1 MYSAFPPIVIDLY
14 RGDDMADQPLIQHLQ
29 RLIFEHRPAV
39 IAVFAV
45 ITVLMGWFATH
56 LRIDAGFAKMI
67 PLQHQYMKTF
77 VKYRD
82 EFGGANRVL
91 IAIMSTDGDIFT
103 PAFFETLKA
112 ATDEVFFISGVDRS
126 RVKSLFTPNVRFT
139 EVVVGGISGGNVV
152 PAEFQP
158 TDEGLARVR
167 ENILKAGIIGRLVAN
182 DFSGAIIY
190 AELLEFDPNT
200 GQRLDFVAVARELED
215 KVRDKF
221 SSGFTQQQFDIRII
235 GFAKIVGDIAD
246 SAARIILFLVISFWI
261 IALLLYLYSAS
272 VRMTMMILACYVIA
286 VIWQLGTLTLLGYGI
301 DPMLLPVPFLIGAI
315 CVSHGVQMV
324 SAARAEIF
332 NGADAQS
339 AARESFRRLA
349 VPGAVALV
357 SDTAGFIT
365 ILLIDIGIIR
375 EMAITASLGV
385 AVILFTNLIL
395 LPVLLSYFTGEERYR
410 EKLHHRAEVLAPL
423 WHALSMVAKRGPAT
437 VVLVFAAGLL
447 VLGLWK
453 GAEVKIGDLHH
464 GVPELRPDSRYN
476 IDASVIADRFSIG
489 VDVLTVFVET
499 VPEGCIKYEFMDA
512 IDEFAWY
519 VSNLPGVVST
529 QTLPMIAKVINSGW
543 NEGSLKWRVLPRN
556 QHALVQATSPVDT
569 SSGLL
574 NRDCSVMPVLMYTQ
588 DHKAE
593 TIERIVDAVK
603 NYDVKH
609 GHQDLRFRLAGGNV
623 AVMAATNEAVRE
635 AQFPMLLY
643 VFSAIILLC
652 LLSFRTVTGTLCIV
666 IPLILVSLLAYA
678 LMSWLGI
685 GLKVNTLPVVAL
697 GVGIGVDYGIYI
709 FSRFQS
715 LLDEGNE
722 IAEAYFTTLAIT
734 GVSVIV
740 TGCTLA
746 MGVAAWIFSPLQLQ
760 ADMGILLTFMFLMN
774 MLGAILLLPALACW
788 LIHKKTRVP
797 SSG

>member
-1 MYSAFPPIVIDLY
+1 MSDKPI
-14 RGDDMADQPLIQHLQ
+14 IQYLQ
-29 RLIFEHRPAV
+29 RLIFGHRPV
-39 IAVFAV
+39 V
-45 ITVLMGWFATH
+45 ITVFVVITLLMGWFATQ
-56 LRIDAGFAKMI
+56 LRIDAGFAKMF

-77 VKYRD
+77 VKYRE

-91 IAIMSTDGDIFT
+91 IAIMSRDRDMFT
-103 PAFFETLKA
+103 PAFFKTLKA

-139 EVVVGGISGGNVV
+139 EVVVGGIAGGNVV

-158 TDEGLARVR
+158 TEEGLARVR

-182 DFSGAIIY
+182 DFSGAIVY
-190 AELLEFDPNT
+190 AELLEFNPDT
-200 GQRLDFVAVARELED
+200 GQRLDFVAVARDLED
-215 KVRDKF
+215 KVRDRF
-221 SSGFTQQQFDIRII
+221 SDGFTQQQFDIHII

-246 SAARIILFLVISFWI
+246 SAVRIVLFLTISFWI
-261 IALLLYLYSAS
+261 IAFLLYLYSAS
-272 VRMTMMILACYVIA
+272 VRMTMMILACSAIA
-286 VIWQLGTLTLLGYGI
+286 VTWQLGTLTLLGFGI
-301 DPMLLPVPFLIGAI
+301 DPMLLPIPFLIGAI

-324 SAARAEIF
+324 SAARAEIY

-349 VPGAVALV
+349 LPGAIALA
-357 SDTAGFIT
+357 SDTAGFVT
-365 ILLIDIGIIR
+365 IMLIDIGIIR

-385 AVILFTNLIL
+385 AVIIFTNLIL
-395 LPVLLSYFTGEERYR
+395 LPVLISYFRGEERYR
-410 EKLHHRAEVLAPL
+410 DKLHQRAEVLAPL
-423 WHALSMVAKRGPAT
+423 WRTLSMTATRGPAT
-437 VVLVFAAGLL
+437 LVLVVAGGLL

-453 GAEVKIGDLHH
+453 GADVKIGDLHR

-499 VPEGCIKYEFMDA
+499 VPEGCIKHEYMEA
-512 IDEFAWY
+512 IDQFAWHM
-519 VSNLPGVVST
+519 SNVPGVSST
-529 QTLPMIAKVINSGW
+529 QTLPMIAKVINAGW

-574 NRDCSVMPVLMYTQ
+574 NRDCSVMPVLMYTE

-593 TIERIVDAVK
+593 TIERVVGAVK
-603 NYDVKH
+603 QYDDKH
-609 GHQDLRFRLAGGNV
+609 GDQNLRFRLAGGNV
-623 AVMAATNEAVRE
+623 AVMAATNEAVKE
-635 AQFPMLLY
+635 AQFPMLVY
-643 VFSAIILLC
+643 VFSAIVLLC
-652 LLSFRTVTGTLCIV
+652 LLSFRTLTGTLCIV

-715 LLDEGNE
+715 LLDEGKE
-722 IAEAYFTTLAIT
+722 IAEAYYTTLAIT

-774 MLGAILLLPALACW
+774 MLGAILLLPALAFW
-788 LIHKKTRVP
+788 MFHKQAGAP

>member
-1 MYSAFPPIVIDLY
+1 MSENRIIL
-14 RGDDMADQPLIQHLQ
+14 RLQ
-29 RLIFEHRPAV
+29 ELIFGNRTAV
-39 IAVFAV
+39 ILLFAGV
-45 ITVLMGWFATH
+45 TLLMGWFASQ
-56 LRIDAGFAKMI
+56 LRIDAGFAKMF
-67 PLQHQYMKTF
+67 PLQHPYMKTF
-77 VKYRD
+77 VDYRE

-91 IAIMSTDGDIFT
+91 IAIMSREGDMFT
-103 PAFFETLKA
+103 PAFFKTLKA
-112 ATDEVFFISGVDRS
+112 STDEVFFISGVDRS

-152 PAEFQP
+152 PADFQP
-158 TDEGLARVR
+158 SPEGLAQVR
-167 ENILKAGIIGRLVAN
+167 ENILKAGIVGRLVAN

-215 KVRDKF
+215 KVRNRF
-221 SSGFTQQQFDIRII
+221 SDGFTPQKFDVHII

-246 SAARIILFLVISFWI
+246 SITRIMLFLAISFCI
-261 IALLLYLYSAS
+261 IAFLLYLYCSS
-272 VRMTMMILACYVIA
+272 VRMTMIILVCSGMA
-286 VIWQLGTLTLLGYGI
+286 VVWQLGTLTVLGFGI

-324 SAARAEIF
+324 SAARAEIY
-332 NGADAQS
+332 NGADAQR

-349 VPGAVALV
+349 IPGAVALA
-357 SDTAGFIT
+357 SDTAGFVT
-365 ILLIDIGIIR
+365 IMLIDIGIIR

-385 AVILFTNLIL
+385 AVIVFTNLIL
-395 LPVLLSYFTGEERYR
+395 LPVLLSYLGSMKHYR
-410 EKLHHRAEVLAPL
+410 EKLFRRAYALASVWGTL
-423 WHALSMVAKRGPAT
+423 AKVATRGPAT
-437 VVLVFAAGLL
+437 VVLVLAAGLL
-447 VLGLWK
+447 AVGIWK
-453 GAEVKIGDLHH
+453 GSDVKIGDLHQ

-476 IDASVIADRFSIG
+476 IDTSVIANRFSIG

-499 VPEGCIKYEFMDA
+499 VPEGCIKYEYMSA
-512 IDEFAWY
+512 IDRFAWHMLN
-519 VSNLPGVVST
+519 VPGVLST
-529 QTLPMIAKVINSGW
+529 QTLPLIAKVINAGW

-574 NRDCSVMPVLMYTQ
+574 NRDCSVMPVLLFTE

-603 NYDVKH
+603 RYDSEQ
-609 GHQDLRFRLAGGNV
+609 GGENLRFRLAGGNV
-623 AVMAATNEAVRE
+623 AIMAATNEAVKE
-635 AQFPMLLY
+635 AQFPMLIY
-643 VFSAIILLC
+643 VFAAIILLC
-652 LLSFRTVTGTLCIV
+652 LLSFRSLAGTLCIV
-666 IPLILVSLLAYA
+666 IPLMLVSLLAYA
-678 LMSWLGI
+678 LMSWLSI

-709 FSRFQS
+709 FGRFQS
-715 LLDEGNE
+715 LLDEGNG
-722 IAEAYFTTLAIT
+722 IHEAYFTTLAIT
-734 GVSVIV
+734 GISVIV

-774 MLGAILLLPALACW
+774 MLGAILLLPALAYW
-788 LIHKKTRVP
+788 MLHKRA
-797 SSG
+797 GD

>member
-1 MYSAFPPIVIDLY
+1 MPDH
-14 RGDDMADQPLIQHLQ
+14 PLIRCLQ
-29 RLIFEHRPAV
+29 RLIFGHRPAV
-39 IAVFAV
+39 ITVFAV
-45 ITVLMGWFATH
+45 ITLLMGWFAIH
-56 LRIDAGFAKMI
+56 VHVDAGFAKMF
-67 PLQHQYMKTF
+67 PLQHPYMKTF
-77 VKYRD
+77 VKYRE

-91 IAIMSTDGDIFT
+91 IAIMSRDGDMFT
-103 PAFFETLKA
+103 PAFFTTLKA

-152 PAEFQP
+152 PADFQP
-158 TDEGLARVR
+158 TPEGLVQVR

-182 DFSGAIIY
+182 DFSGAVIY
-190 AELLEFDPNT
+190 AELLEFDPDT

-215 KVRDKF
+215 TVRDKF
-221 SSGFTQQQFDIRII
+221 STGFTQQQFDIHII

-246 SAARIILFLVISFWI
+246 SAVRIVLFLTISFWI
-261 IALLLYLYSAS
+261 IAFLLYLYCASA
-272 VRMTMMILACYVIA
+272 RMTMMILSCSVIS
-286 VIWQLGTLTLLGYGI
+286 VIWQLGTLTVLGFGI

-332 NGADAQS
+332 SGADAQT

-349 VPGAVALV
+349 LPGAVALT

-365 ILLIDIGIIR
+365 IMLIDIGIIR

-385 AVILFTNLIL
+385 AVIVFTNLIL
-395 LPVLLSYFTGEERYR
+395 LPVLISYLTGVEQYR
-410 EKLHHRAEVLAPL
+410 QKLHRRAEVLAPL
-423 WHALSMVAKRGPAT
+423 WRTLSMVATRGPAT
-437 VVLVFAAGLL
+437 AVLVVAGGLL
-447 VLGLWK
+447 LLGVWK
-453 GAEVKIGDLHH
+453 GTDVKIGDLHH
-464 GVPELRPDSRYN
+464 GVPELRPNSRYN

-489 VDVLTVFVET
+489 ADVLTVFVET
-499 VPEGCIKYEFMDA
+499 VPEGCIKYEYMAA
-512 IDEFAWY
+512 IDQFAWY
-519 VSNLPGVVST
+519 MSNVPGVLST
-529 QTLPMIAKVINSGW
+529 QTLPIIAKIINAGW

-574 NRDCSVMPVLMYTQ
+574 NRDCSVMPVLMFTE

-603 NYDVKH
+603 QYDAKH
-609 GHQDLRFRLAGGNV
+609 GTQNLRFRLAGGNV
-623 AVMAATNEAVRE
+623 AVMAATNEAVEE
-635 AQFPMLLY
+635 AQFPMLFY
-643 VFSAIILLC
+643 VFAAIIVLC
-652 LLSFRTVTGTLCIV
+652 LLSFRTITGTLCIV
-666 IPLILVSLLAYA
+666 IPLVLVSLLAYA

-715 LLDEGNE
+715 LVDEGKA

-774 MLGAILLLPALACW
+774 MLGAILLLPALAYW
-788 LIHKKTRVP
+788 MFHKKTGVQ

>member
-1 MYSAFPPIVIDLY
+1 MTFV
-14 RGDDMADQPLIQHLQ
+14 RHLQ
-29 RLIFEHRPAV
+29 RLIFGYRPV
-39 IAVFAV
+39 IITVFAV

-56 LRIDAGFAKMI
+56 LRIDAGFAKMF
-67 PLQHQYMKTF
+67 PLQHQYMQTF
-77 VKYRD
+77 VKYRE

-91 IAIMSTDGDIFT
+91 IAIMSKDGDIFT

-158 TDEGLARVR
+158 TDEGLAQVR

-190 AELLEFDPNT
+190 AELLEFSPDT
-200 GQRLDFVAVARELED
+200 GQRLDFVTVARELEQ

-221 SSGFTQQQFDIRII
+221 SKDFTQQQFDIHII

-246 SAARIILFLVISFWI
+246 SALRILVFLAISFLI
-261 IALLLYLYSAS
+261 IAFLLYLYSAS
-272 VRMTMMILACYVIA
+272 ARMTMMILACAAIS
-286 VIWQLGTLTLLGYGI
+286 VIWQLGTLKLLGFGI

-324 SAARAEIF
+324 SAVRAEIY
-332 NGADAQS
+332 NGADAQA

-349 VPGAVALV
+349 VPGTVALA
-357 SDTAGFIT
+357 SDTIGFIT
-365 ILLIDIGIIR
+365 IMLIDIGIIR

-385 AVILFTNLIL
+385 AVIVFTNLIL
-395 LPVLLSYFTGEERYR
+395 LPVLISYFTGEERLRKKLYR
-410 EKLHHRAEVLAPL
+410 RAEVMASL
-423 WHALSMVAKRGPAT
+423 WRTLSMVATRGPAT
-437 VVLVFAAGLL
+437 AVLVVAAGLL
-447 VLGLWK
+447 ILGLWK
-453 GAEVKIGDLHH
+453 GTDVKIGDLHH
-464 GVPELRPDSRYN
+464 GVPELRPNSRYN
-476 IDASVIADRFSIG
+476 VDAAVIADRFSIG

-499 VPEGCIKYEFMDA
+499 VPEACIKYEYMDA
-512 IDEFAWY
+512 IDRFAWHLAN
-519 VSNLPGVVST
+519 VPGVLSV
-529 QTLPMIAKVINSGW
+529 QTLPMIAKVINAGW
-543 NEGSLKWRVLPRN
+543 NEGSPKWRVLPRN

-574 NRDCSVMPVLMYTQ
+574 NRDCSVMPVLMYTE

-593 TIERIVDAVK
+593 TIERIVDVVK
-603 NYDVKH
+603 QYDEKH
-609 GHQDLRFRLAGGNV
+609 GNQNLRFRLAGGNV
-623 AVMAATNEAVRE
+623 AVMAATNEAVKE

-652 LLSFRTVTGTLCIV
+652 LLSFRTITGTLCIV
-666 IPLILVSLLAYA
+666 IPLILVSMLAYA
-678 LMSWLGI
+678 LMSWLEI

-715 LLDEGNE
+715 LLNEGQE
-722 IAEAYFTTLAIT
+722 IADAYFTTLAIT

-746 MGVAAWIFSPLQLQ
+746 IGVAAWIFSPLQLQ

-788 LIHKKTRVP
+788 MFHKQSGVQ
-797 SSG
+797 SSA

>member
-1 MYSAFPPIVIDLY
+1 
-14 RGDDMADQPLIQHLQ
+14 
-29 RLIFEHRPAV
+29 
-39 IAVFAV
+39 
-45 ITVLMGWFATH
+45 
-56 LRIDAGFAKMI
+56 
-67 PLQHQYMKTF
+67 
-77 VKYRD
+77 
-82 EFGGANRVL
+82 
-91 IAIMSTDGDIFT
+91 
-103 PAFFETLKA
+103 
-112 ATDEVFFISGVDRS
+112 
-126 RVKSLFTPNVRFT
+126 
-139 EVVVGGISGGNVV
+139 
-152 PAEFQP
+152 
-158 TDEGLARVR
+158 
-167 ENILKAGIIGRLVAN
+167 
-182 DFSGAIIY
+182 
-190 AELLEFDPNT
+190 
-200 GQRLDFVAVARELED
+200 
-215 KVRDKF
+215 
-221 SSGFTQQQFDIRII
+221 
-235 GFAKIVGDIAD
+235 
-246 SAARIILFLVISFWI
+246 
-261 IALLLYLYSAS
+261 
-272 VRMTMMILACYVIA
+272 
-286 VIWQLGTLTLLGYGI
+286 
-301 DPMLLPVPFLIGAI
+301 
-315 CVSHGVQMV
+315 
-324 SAARAEIF
+324 
-332 NGADAQS
+332 
-339 AARESFRRLA
+339 
-349 VPGAVALV
+349 
-357 SDTAGFIT
+357 
-365 ILLIDIGIIR
+365 
-375 EMAITASLGV
+375 
-385 AVILFTNLIL
+385 LIL
-395 LPVLLSYFTGEERYR
+395 LPVLLSYFTGEERYC

-447 VLGLWK
+447 LLGLWK

-635 AQFPMLLY
+635 AQFPMLVY

-734 GVSVIV
+734 GMSVIV

>member
-1 MYSAFPPIVIDLY
+1 MSDKPI
-14 RGDDMADQPLIQHLQ
+14 IQHLQ
-29 RLIFEHRPAV
+29 RLIFGNRPVV

-45 ITVLMGWFATH
+45 MTLLMGWFAIH
-56 LRIDAGFAKMI
+56 LRIDAGFAKMF

-77 VKYRD
+77 VKYRE

-91 IAIMSTDGDIFT
+91 IAIMSRDGGMFT
-103 PAFFETLKA
+103 PAFFRTLKA
-112 ATDEVFFISGVDRS
+112 ATDEVFFVSGVDRS

-139 EVVVGGISGGNVV
+139 EVVIGGISGGNVV
-152 PAEFQP
+152 PADFQP
-158 TDEGLARVR
+158 TEEGLARVR

-190 AELLEFDPNT
+190 AELLEFNPNT
-200 GQRLDFVAVARELED
+200 GQRLDFVAVARELEA

-221 SSGFTQQQFDIRII
+221 SKGFTQQQFDIHII

-246 SAARIILFLVISFWI
+246 SAVRIIVFLTISFWI
-261 IALLLYLYSAS
+261 IAFLLYLYCASA
-272 VRMTMMILACYVIA
+272 RMTVMILACSVIA
-286 VIWQLGTLTLLGYGI
+286 VIWQLGTLALLGFGI
-301 DPMLLPVPFLIGAI
+301 DPMLLPIPFLIGAI

-324 SAARAEIF
+324 SAARAEIY

-349 VPGAVALV
+349 VPGAVALA

-365 ILLIDIGIIR
+365 IMLIDIGIIR

-385 AVILFTNLIL
+385 VVIVFTNLIL
-395 LPVLLSYFTGEERYR
+395 LPVLISYLNRVQLYR
-410 EKLHHRAEVLAPL
+410 EKLHRRAELLAPL
-423 WHALSMVAKRGPAT
+423 WRGLSMVATRGPAT
-437 VVLVFAAGLL
+437 VVLAVAGGLL

-453 GAEVKIGDLHH
+453 GTDVKIGDLHH
-464 GVPELRPDSRYN
+464 GVPELRPNSRYN

-499 VPEGCIKYEFMDA
+499 VPEGCIKYEYMDA
-512 IDEFAWY
+512 IDQFAWRM
-519 VSNLPGVVST
+519 SNVPGVLST
-529 QTLPMIAKVINSGW
+529 QTLPMIAKVINAGW

-574 NRDCSVMPVLMYTQ
+574 NRDCSVMPVLMFTK

-593 TIERIVDAVK
+593 TIERIVGAVQQYDATQG
-603 NYDVKH
+603 N
-609 GHQDLRFRLAGGNV
+609 QNLRFRLAGGNV
-623 AVMAATNEAVRE
+623 AVMAATNEAVKE
-635 AQFPMLLY
+635 AQFPMLIY

-652 LLSFRTVTGTLCIV
+652 LLSFRTLTGTLCIV

-715 LLDEGNE
+715 LIDEGKG
-722 IAEAYFTTLAIT
+722 IGEAYFTTLAIT

-788 LIHKKTRVP
+788 MFHKQNSVH
-797 SSG
+797 SSA

>member
-1 MYSAFPPIVIDLY
+1 MSDKPI
-14 RGDDMADQPLIQHLQ
+14 IQHLQ
-29 RLIFEHRPAV
+29 RLIFGHRPAV
-39 IAVFAV
+39 ITIFVF
-45 ITVLMGWFATH
+45 ITLFMGWSATH
-56 LRIDAGFAKMI
+56 LRIDAGFAKMV
-67 PLQHQYMKTF
+67 PLQHEYMKTF
-77 VKYRD
+77 VKYRE

-91 IAIMSTDGDIFT
+91 IAIKSKSGDIFT

-158 TDEGLARVR
+158 TEEGLARVR

-200 GQRLDFVAVARELED
+200 GKRLDFVAVARELED
-215 KVRDKF
+215 KVRDRF
-221 SSGFTQQQFDIRII
+221 SDGFTQQQFDIHII

-246 SAARIILFLVISFWI
+246 SAVRIALFLAISFSI
-261 IALLLYLYSAS
+261 IAFLLYLYCSS
-272 VRMTMMILACYVIA
+272 IRMTMMILACSA
-286 VIWQLGTLTLLGYGI
+286 VAVVWQLGSLNLLGFGI

-332 NGADAQS
+332 TGADAQL
-339 AARESFRRLA
+339 AARKSFRRLA
-349 VPGAVALV
+349 VPGTVALA

-365 ILLIDIGIIR
+365 IMLIDIGIIR

-385 AVILFTNLIL
+385 AVIVFTNLIL
-395 LPVLLSYFTGEERYR
+395 LPVLISYLTGMDRYR
-410 EKLHHRAEVLAPL
+410 DKLHRRAEVFAPL
-423 WHALSMVAKRGPAT
+423 WRTLSMVATRGPAT
-437 VVLVFAAGLL
+437 VVLVVAVGLL

-453 GAEVKIGDLHH
+453 GTDVKIGDLHR
-464 GVPELRPDSRYN
+464 GVPELRPNSRYN

-489 VDVLTVFVET
+489 VDVLSVFVET
-499 VPEGCIKYEFMDA
+499 VPEGCIKYEYMNA
-512 IDEFAWY
+512 IDEFAWHM
-519 VSNLPGVVST
+519 SNVPGVLST
-529 QTLPMIAKVINSGW
+529 QTLPMIAKVINAGW
-543 NEGSLKWRVLPRN
+543 NEGSLQWRVLPRN

-574 NRDCSVMPVLMYTQ
+574 NRDCSVMPVLMYTK
-588 DHKAE
+588 DHKAD

-603 NYDVKH
+603 QYDQKH
-609 GHQDLRFRLAGGNV
+609 GNQNLRFRLAGGNV
-623 AVMAATNEAVRE
+623 AVMAATNEAVKE
-635 AQFPMLLY
+635 AQFPMLFY
-643 VFSAIILLC
+643 VFTAIILLC
-652 LLSFRTVTGTLCIV
+652 LLSFRTLTGTLCIV

-715 LLDEGNE
+715 LLDEGTD

-774 MLGAILLLPALACW
+774 MLGAILLLPALAYW
-788 LIHKKTRVP
+788 LFHKQIGVQ